1 MFKNIVWDLA
11 GKTGVNLV
19 LILVSLVLT
28 RLLEP
33 REFGIVGIAM
43 VLIFFTSLFLDL
55 GFNRALIQQKE
66 VNEEIYSSVFWLNI
80 LLAAFFALL
89 FFLLS
94 GPVSRFFNYPELSP
108 VLKVL
113 AMPVIFN
120 GLSLLPSAILTRQM
134 KFRQLSIAA
143 MISVTISGIVGITLA
158 IKGYGVWSL
167 VIQYVIASF
176 ITAVLY
182 FYFAK
187 WNPQFNIKPNI
198 HSVRPLWIYG
208 SRLFFSSLL
217 NSFVTRL
224 DVFIIAKYFNVNTL
238 GFYTRAQ
245 SIDNLLRTIS
255 SGSITSVFFAAA
267 ARLQDEREGLLMLYK
282 RYLHLIAFTAV
293 GLAGL
298 FYLIVPDLFR
308 YLFTAKWDT
317 AAQYFQLMSVIGF
330 AWPVSSLMVSVI
342 SGVGNSKAFLK
353 VELIKTLILLSALIL
368 LFAGGIV
375 FFLWMMVGIR
385 ILLVCCNAYFVS
397 KELVISVWNQL
408 KVVFIYLLIALASV
422 IIVKLVFSFSLENN
436 NLVNAAILFST
447 YGLLYIAFQF
457 IFKTTASREMVFF
470 YQKIFLK
477 NPALR

>member
-1 MFKNIVWDLA
+1 MFKNLIWDLA

-33 REFGIVGIAM
+33 REFGIAGIAM
-43 VLIFFTSLFLDL
+43 VLIFFSSLFLDL
-55 GFNRALIQQKE
+55 GFNKALIQQKDINQE
-66 VNEEIYSSVFWLNI
+66 TYSSVFWLNA
-80 LLAAFFALL
+80 LLAVFFSLM

-94 GPVSRFFNYPELSP
+94 GPVSVFFKYPELSP

-113 AMPVIFN
+113 AIPVIFN
-120 GLSLLPSAILTRQM
+120 GLSLLPSAILNRQM
-134 KFRQLSIAA
+134 KFRQLSFAGI
-143 MISVTISGIVGITLA
+143 ISAIISGAAGIFLA

-167 VIQYVIASF
+167 VIQYVIACF
-176 ITAVLY
+176 IGTGLY

-187 WNPQFNIKPNI
+187 WKPKFITKPNI
-198 HSVRPLWIYG
+198 RVVRPLWIYG

-267 ARLQDEREGLLMLYK
+267 ARLQDERNGLLILYK
-282 RYLHLIAFTAV
+282 RYLHVISFAAV

-308 YLFTAKWDT
+308 FLFTAKWDT
-317 AAQYFQLMSVIGF
+317 AARYFQLMSVIGF

-342 SGVGNSKAFLK
+342 SGVGNSKAFLN
-353 VELIKTLILLSALIL
+353 VEIIKTLILLSALTF
-368 LFAGGIV
+368 LFTGGIV
-375 FFLWMMVGIR
+375 FFLWMMVGVRLI
-385 ILLVCCNAYFVS
+385 LVCCNAYFVS
-397 KELVISVWNQL
+397 KELAITVWNQL
-408 KVVFIYLLIALASV
+408 KVVFIYLSLALIAV
-422 IIVKLVFSFSLENN
+422 IIIKLVFSFSLENS
-436 NLVNAAILFST
+436 NLLNAAILFSA
-447 YGLLYIAFQF
+447 YGFLYISFQF
-457 IFKTTASREMVFF
+457 IFKTNASREMVSF
-470 YQKIFLK
+470 YQKLFLERT
-477 NPALR
+477 ALR

>member
-1 MFKNIVWDLA
+1 MFKNLIWDLA
-11 GKTGVNLV
+11 GKTGIYLV
-19 LILVSLVLT
+19 VILVSLVLT
-28 RLLEP
+28 RVLEP
-33 REFGIVGIAM
+33 REFGIAGIAM
-43 VLIFFTSLFLDL
+43 VLIFFSSLFLDL

-66 VNEEIYSSVFWLNI
+66 VNEVIYSSVFWLNI

-94 GPVSRFFNYPELSP
+94 GPVSVFFNYPELSP

-113 AMPVIFN
+113 AIPVIFN
-120 GLSLLPSAILTRQM
+120 GLSVLPSAILTRQM
-134 KFRQLSIAA
+134 KFRQLSFTGI
-143 MISVTISGIVGITLA
+143 ISAIISGAAGIALA
-158 IKGYGVWSL
+158 INGYGVWSL

-176 ITAVLY
+176 VAAVLY

-187 WNPQFNIKPNI
+187 WRPLFKIKPNF
-198 HSVRPLWIYG
+198 SVIKPLWIYG

-217 NSFVTRL
+217 NNLVTRL
-224 DVFIIAKYFNVNTL
+224 DIFIIGKYFNVNTL

-245 SIDNLLRTIS
+245 SIDNLIRTIS
-255 SGSITSVFFAAA
+255 SSSITSVFFTAA
-267 ARLQDEREGLLMLYK
+267 ARLQDEREGLLDLYK
-282 RYLHLIAFTAV
+282 RYLHLISFVAV
-293 GLAGL
+293 GLSGL
-298 FYLIVPDLFR
+298 FYLIVPDIFR

-317 AAQYFQLMSVIGF
+317 AAQYFQLMAVIGF

-353 VELIKTLILLSALIL
+353 VEIIKTIILLSALIL
-368 LFAGGIV
+368 LFKGGIV
-375 FFLWMMVGIR
+375 FFLWMMVGVR

-397 KELVISVWNQL
+397 KELVITVWNQL
-408 KVVFIYLLIALASV
+408 KVVFIYLSLALVAV

-436 NLVNAAILFST
+436 NFLNAAILFSA

-457 IFKTTASREMVFF
+457 IFKTTASREMFFF

-477 NPALR
+477 NTALR